1 MSADSDDA
9 DESPKCP
16 VHGPADGESGE
27 DEHVSYGSYL
37 KVPELL
43 SLQQPES
50 EPPAHDELLF
60 ITIHQAY
67 ELWFKEVIYELCT
80 IRERMND
87 ADVYEAQRLLK
98 RVVQIEDLLVDQ
110 IHILETMRPR
120 DFLAFRSALE
130 PASGFQSI
138 QFREVEFLTG
148 INRPEVLEFV
158 ELDDEQRDRL
168 ERRLEEPSLRT
179 AFYELLQRRGYDVAI
194 PEDGETPEGD
204 ERQKTLSALADLYAD
219 PQDQF
224 HLYTLAETL
233 VDHDQKLLLW
243 RFHHVRVVERLIST
257 KQGTGGSP
265 GVEYLQSTL
274 EHRAYPLLWEARGEL
289 KDEDF
294 YGIDP
299 LPDLDT

>member
-1 MSADSDDA
+1 MTTDADDA
-9 DESPKCP
+9 DETSECP
-16 VHGPADGESGE
+16 VHGPADGDSEEGE
-27 DEHVSYGSYL
+27 HLSYGSYL

-43 SLQQPES
+43 SLQQTES

-67 ELWFKEVIYELCT
+67 ELWFKEVIFELCS
-80 IRERMND
+80 IRDRMD
-87 ADVYEAQRLLK
+87 DEDIYEAQRLLK
-98 RVVQIEDLLVDQ
+98 RVVQVEDLLIDQ

-148 INRPEVLEFV
+148 VKRPEVLEFV
-158 ELDDEQRDRL
+158 EHDDEQRERL
-168 ERRLEEPSLRT
+168 ERRLDEPSLRT
-179 AFYELLQRRGYDVAI
+179 KFYELLERRGYDVAI
-194 PEDGETPEGD
+194 PEDGEIPEG
-204 ERQKTLSALADLYAD
+204 EQREKTIAALAELYAD

-233 VDHDQKLLLW
+233 VEHDQKLLLW

-265 GVEYLQSTL
+265 GVDYLQSTL

-289 KDEDF
+289 EDENF
-294 YGIDP
+294 YGVDP
-299 LPDLDT
+299 LSDLDS